1 MSLRDM
7 RGGAWLGNLINARD
21 SINDDL
27 PEGLG
32 LLELRSELIAAR
44 AARVEAE
51 GAHAARS
58 CSDCWASEHR
68 GYRGQELTRFADAVY
83 GCGYTTSC
91 FECASSRQRSHRLAR
106 SDLLFSFPLGMTTL
120 FFFPLLKTLT
130 TFIPVFARLFVTCG
144 QVLRVSDLQLW
155 AGVEGE

>member
-1 MSLRDM
+1 M

-58 CSDCWASEHR
+58 CSDCWASEHS

-120 FFFPLLKTLT
+120 FFFPSFENVDNFHPSFCKA
-130 TFIPVFARLFVTCG
+130 FC
-144 QVLRVSDLQLW
+144 DLW